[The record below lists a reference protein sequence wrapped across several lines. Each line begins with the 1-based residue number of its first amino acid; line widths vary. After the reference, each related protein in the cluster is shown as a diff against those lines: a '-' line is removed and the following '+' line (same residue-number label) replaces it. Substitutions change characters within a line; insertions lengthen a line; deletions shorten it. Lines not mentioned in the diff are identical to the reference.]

1 MSGEVTVGWRET
13 VALPGL
19 GIERIR
25 AKIDTGARSSSL
37 HVDRQWR
44 MDRDGESWV
53 GFEICPRPGA
63 DMVTVEARLIDE
75 RDVTDSSGHRARRP
89 FIRARMRIAD
99 VEREIE
105 LNLADRRGMRFPML
119 LGRQAMKD
127 GFIVDPS
134 RSHLHRRHK
143 GTE

>member
-1 MSGEVTVGWRET
+1 MSEAVTVGWRET
-13 VALPGL
+13 VALPEF

-44 MDRDGESWV
+44 LQRDGQPWV
-53 GFEICPRPGA
+53 GFEIRPRLGA
-63 DMVTVEARLIDE
+63 EVVTVEAQLVDE
-75 RDVTDSSGHRARRP
+75 RDVIDSGGHRVCRP
-89 FIRARMRIAD
+89 FIRARMLLAD

-119 LGRQAMKD
+119 LGRQAMQER
-127 GFIVDPS
+127 FIVDPS
-134 RSHLHRRHK
+134 RSHLHRRK
-143 GTE
+143 KSPE

>member
-13 VALPGL
+13 VALPEL

-44 MDRDGESWV
+44 LERGGEEWV
-53 GFEICPRPGA
+53 GFEIRPRPGA
-63 DMVTVEARLIDE
+63 EVVTVEARLIDE
-75 RDVTDSSGHRARRP
+75 RDVTDSSGRSVRRP
-89 FIRARMRIAD
+89 FIRARMRLAG

-119 LGRQAMKD
+119 LGRQAMRE
-127 GFIVDPS
+127 GFVVDPS
-134 RSHLHRRHK
+134 RSHLHRR
-143 GTE
+143 GRAAG

>member
-13 VALPGL
+13 VALPEL

-44 MDRDGESWV
+44 LEREGEAWV
-53 GFEICPRPGA
+53 GFEIRPRPGA
-63 DMVTVEARLIDE
+63 EVVTVEARLIDE
-75 RDVTDSSGHRARRP
+75 RDVTDSGGRSVRRP
-89 FIRARMRIAD
+89 FIRARMHLAGI
-99 VEREIE
+99 EREIE

-119 LGRQAMKD
+119 LGRQAMRE
-127 GFIVDPS
+127 GFVVDPS
-134 RSHLHRRHK
+134 RSHLHRRSRVA
-143 GTE
+143 G